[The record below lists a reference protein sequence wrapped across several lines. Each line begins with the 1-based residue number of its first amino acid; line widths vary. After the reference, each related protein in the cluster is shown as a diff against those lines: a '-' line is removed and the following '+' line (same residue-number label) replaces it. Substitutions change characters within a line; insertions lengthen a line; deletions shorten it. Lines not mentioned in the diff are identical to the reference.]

1 MVKRI
6 LISANQEERL
16 MKKIIERLSANDNFV
31 LKIHN
36 PLKDAINLQSYH
48 EIIRGFDLVISKIS
62 GESPIDLLYA
72 AELNNIPAI
81 NIYKSVVLCK
91 NKIALDMKLRNILST
106 HSNDL
111 NDFFVPQ
118 SWLHPSPLNGLKKFK
133 KWASNKLP
141 LVFKSHDQ
149 HNEYFRFN
157 FLALNRQEIDKFI
170 INYKNYLYFDLY
182 IQEFI
187 ECDGF
192 DRKIYVCGDKIFGIK
207 RENPI
212 YIYLREKP
220 EDIDVETIERE
231 PFELTSEIKKLAL
244 VLSEELDLDIFG
256 FDLLKPVDK
265 EGYYLIDLNDFPGF
279 QGIENSD
286 EIISNFIKN
295 YLNNL

>member
-1 MVKRI
+1 MIKKI
-6 LISANQEERL
+6 LISANQQEKLIKR
-16 MKKIIERLSANDNFV
+16 IIERLSATEKYE
-31 LKIHN
+31 LKIHD
-36 PLKDAINLQSYH
+36 PLKDTINLQSYY
-48 EIIRGFDLVISKIS
+48 EFIKDFDLIISKIS

-72 AELNNIPAI
+72 AKVNNIPSI
-81 NIYKSVVLCK
+81 NKYESVVLCK
-91 NKIALDMKLRNILST
+91 NKIALDMKLRTILST

-111 NDFFVPQ
+111 KDFFLPK

-133 KWASNKLP
+133 NWASNKLP

-149 HNEYFRFN
+149 HNKYFRFN

-170 INYKNYLYFDLY
+170 IKYKNYLYFDLY

-192 DRKIYVCGDKIFGIK
+192 DRKIYMCGDKIYGIK

-220 EDIDVETIERE
+220 EEIDVETIERE
-231 PFELTSEIKKLAL
+231 TFELTSEIKKLAQI
-244 VLSEELDLDIFG
+244 LSKELDLDIFG
-256 FDLLKPVDK
+256 FDLLKPIDK

-279 QGIENSD
+279 QDIENAD
-286 EIISNFIKN
+286 ETISNFIEN
-295 YLNNL
+295 YLNSL